1 PWIIPLVFGPEYKL
15 DWVIVGIIG
24 LTQAARFARVW
35 SSSLALAYGVTGQI
49 LAATSLRLAVLPLCL
64 LGFWYIGGMLGL
76 AIGALAGEGLT
87 LAYASLSLKRTLARR
102 KVLTE

>member
-1 PWIIPLVFGPEYKL
+1 
-15 DWVIVGIIG
+15 
-24 LTQAARFARVW
+24 
-35 SSSLALAYGVTGQI
+35 
-49 LAATSLRLAVLPLCL
+49 LAVLPLCL